1 MRADLL
7 RARALLR
14 ARPDA
19 GEQGLYAEWYHAG
32 ADGLRDFPAAAA
44 YRAATLDPAR
54 LQEGWRVQAA
64 APGAAAAVVA
74 VREVDVRT
82 VAPPDC
88 VPEAPGVLT
97 LSLGTALRVD
107 PLAAAWHDGFWHL
120 WAPAWR
126 RRGPPA
132 RLQRLYFAVAPGAE
146 LAFAAR
152 TAATA
157 PVAGNWSMKFLSGR
171 HPAGRRDRAVLY
183 AAAGASLGSGWVA
196 RLITATAELRAG
208 APPPLTREVA
218 AGVGQAPEPGDG
230 TSFGQAVCR
239 RLAAAAAEPGALADE
254 AAWVA
259 AATRWLRGLVPE
271 IEPTA

>member
-1 MRADLL
+1 M
-7 RARALLR
+7 
-14 ARPDA
+14 
-19 GEQGLYAEWYHAG
+19 
-32 ADGLRDFPAAAA
+32 RDFPAAAA

-54 LQEGWRVQAA
+54 LQEGWRVRAA

-74 VREVDVRT
+74 EREGDFRT

-88 VPEAPGVLT
+88 VPETAGVLALAPGA
-97 LSLGTALRVD
+97 ALRVD

-126 RRGPPA
+126 AAARRPA
-132 RLQRLYFAVAPGAE
+132 AAALLRGGAGAE
-146 LAFAAR
+146 PPSPAGRRPLR
-152 TAATA
+152 PST
-157 PVAGNWSMKFLSGR
+157 GNWSMKFLSGR

-196 RLITATAELRAG
+196 RLIAATAELRAG
-208 APPPLTREVA
+208 APPPLTRAVA

-254 AAWVA
+254 AAWLA
-259 AATRWLRGLVPE
+259 AASRWLQGLVPE
-271 IEPTA
+271 IEALA